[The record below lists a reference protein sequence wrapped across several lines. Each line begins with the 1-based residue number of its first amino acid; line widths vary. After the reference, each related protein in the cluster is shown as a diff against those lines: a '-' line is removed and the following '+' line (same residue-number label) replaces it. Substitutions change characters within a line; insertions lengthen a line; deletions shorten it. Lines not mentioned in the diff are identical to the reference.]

1 MSRMS
6 SVCSDIEAW
15 AVASLSAMQEVV
27 NLFYEMEINTM
38 EIMLKN
44 YTDVSMLNS
53 PLKGVYS
60 DN

>member
-1 MSRMS
+1 M
-6 SVCSDIEAW
+6 
-15 AVASLSAMQEVV
+15 ASLSAMQEVV

-44 YTDVSMLNS
+44 YTDVNMSNS

>member
-1 MSRMS
+1 
-6 SVCSDIEAW
+6 
-15 AVASLSAMQEVV
+15 MQEVV

>member
-1 MSRMS
+1 MS
-6 SVCSDIEAW
+6 SVYSDIEAW

-44 YTDVSMLNS
+44 YTNVRRLN
-53 PLKGVYS
+53 PL
-60 DN
+60 